1 MKCCTLSLSAFSTQL
16 EYLYK
21 KDKRSNHGP
30 LHSPAPHILPET
42 TNIPRRWTL
51 RYALPSWYPQQA
63 LTSNNRR
70 VSRFAG
76 DCDLP
81 VSAQRCPQSKQI
93 EGSRLWQ
100 SVAENRY
107 GLESPHAVV
116 PNVVQNGKSLTDA
129 TDSAVAAV
137 DAMTGVPEL
146 VAKAHGTVL
155 ELGPGSGTQLPRY
168 DVSKIDR
175 IYGVEPNVDLH
186 DALRSNVKK
195 HGLSDVY
202 TIVPCVIEDF
212 AKLKEYGLEPETVDT
227 VTSMQVLCS
236 VPEPEALA
244 KDLYRLLK
252 PGGQMI
258 VYEHV
263 KSEDFV
269 SHFVQCLLL
278 SDLLV

>member
-1 MKCCTLSLSAFSTQL
+1 M
-16 EYLYK
+16 
-21 KDKRSNHGP
+21 
-30 LHSPAPHILPET
+30 
-42 TNIPRRWTL
+42 
-51 RYALPSWYPQQA
+51 
-63 LTSNNRR
+63 
-70 VSRFAG
+70 
-76 DCDLP
+76 
-81 VSAQRCPQSKQI
+81 
-93 EGSRLWQ
+93 
-100 SVAENRY
+100 
-107 GLESPHAVV
+107 
-116 PNVVQNGKSLTDA
+116 
-129 TDSAVAAV
+129 AAV

-155 ELGPGSGTQLPRY
+155 ELGPGSGTQIPRY

-186 DALRSNVKK
+186 DALRGNVKK
-195 HGLSDVY
+195 HGLSDIY

-236 VPEPEALA
+236 VPKPEALA

-263 KSEDFV
+263 KSEDYV